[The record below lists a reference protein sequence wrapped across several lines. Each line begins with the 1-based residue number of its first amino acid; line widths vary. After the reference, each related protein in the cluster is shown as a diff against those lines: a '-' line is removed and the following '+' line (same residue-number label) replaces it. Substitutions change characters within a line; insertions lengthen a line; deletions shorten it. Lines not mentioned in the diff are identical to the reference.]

1 MSATQQHPA
10 NRTKSLAMRHAIL
23 AILIMT
29 SGGCSLIPPAAP
41 QPVSYFCEGGK
52 RFSVIY
58 APARDAA
65 TIDIAGSRF
74 GLQAEPT
81 DGVGERYGCGVLT
94 LWRDGDGAR
103 LDMQGVDMFENCRRR
118 E

>member
-1 MSATQQHPA
+1 
-10 NRTKSLAMRHAIL
+10 MRHTLL

-65 TIDIAGSRF
+65 MIDIAGSRF
-74 GLQAEPT
+74 ALHAEPT
-81 DGVGERYGCGVLT
+81 VGAGERFGCDVLT
-94 LWRDGDGAR
+94 LWRDGNGAR
-103 LDMQGVDMFENCRRR
+103 VDMQGISMFENCRQ